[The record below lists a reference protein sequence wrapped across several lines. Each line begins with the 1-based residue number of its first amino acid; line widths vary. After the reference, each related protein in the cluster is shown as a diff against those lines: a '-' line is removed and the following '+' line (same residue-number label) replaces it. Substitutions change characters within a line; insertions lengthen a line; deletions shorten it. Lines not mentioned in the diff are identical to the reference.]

1 MCRRSL
7 VFGWHLPDLLHSL
20 HNPAA
25 ARRPLPAERGARHP
39 AGHGGPDQ
47 PQGAKRGRDGAFPG
61 GENGPACRAPLADRQ
76 PDAALA
82 AARRGRG
89 VPAAVP
95 AQPLQAGPGL
105 PGRVLPHRLGAVP
118 LPGAA
123 FRAAPARGHGHP
135 VEPHGALG
143 RADRRAAGSHCRAAG
158 GLAHPVLLLRGLAAG
173 ADGRRVLERAVFLV
187 HAPPPVYDPRFSL
200 QPDGFLF
207 FRRLVRAGEV
217 GRAGGG
223 RHGGP
228 GCLPLRQ
235 VHRRVHEC

>member
-158 GLAHPVLLLRGLAAG
+158 GLAHPVLLLGGVAAG
-173 ADGRRVLERAVFLV
+173 ADHRCCLERAIFALF
-187 HAPPPVYDPRFSL
+187 APPPVHYPYL
-200 QPDGFLF
+200 PLPPDSRTVFCCLA
-207 FRRLVRAGEV
+207 RAGEV
-217 GRAGGG
+217 GCAGRG
-223 RHGGP
+223 RHHRDRCP
-228 GCLPLRQ
+228 PFRE
-235 VHRRVHEC
+235 VHR